1 MLLVRWQEG
10 HLACKKTE
18 WRGAGVV
25 VCLERDADLHIAQL
39 MPLTLTVSCF
49 SKVEIGFTFLVRVHS
64 VSSGQRAV
72 KWVCVCVCVI
82 ALTCEM
88 SPGACMSGIASELA
102 AKHVESEAALVPLV
116 LTKACRDLSRQIS
129 SLTRLQSASASR
141 TSCAITT
148 IHAAFDKLR
157 TAYVLT
163 IVGMQKSCV
172 D

>member
-1 MLLVRWQEG
+1 MG
-10 HLACKKTE
+10 
-18 WRGAGVV
+18 
-25 VCLERDADLHIAQL
+25 
-39 MPLTLTVSCF
+39 
-49 SKVEIGFTFLVRVHS
+49 
-64 VSSGQRAV
+64 
-72 KWVCVCVCVI
+72 VCVCVCVI

-102 AKHVESEAALVPLV
+102 AKHVESEAALVPSV